1 MRVGLV
7 GRPVTLANV
16 VTELDLGEVSRLVN
30 SKDKL
35 AVTQIVLALSDEV
48 RGLGG
53 VLLAEALVVPDSLQS
68 MALLDLY
75 QAEEAGVNNMLEAY
89 RAWIQIQ

>member
-1 MRVGLV
+1 MHVGLV
-7 GRPVTLANV
+7 GRPVTQANV

-89 RAWIQIQ
+89 RAWIQIP

>member
-1 MRVGLV
+1 MHVGLV
-7 GRPVTLANV
+7 GRPLTLANV
-16 VTELDLGEVSRLVN
+16 VTELDLEEVSRLVN

-35 AVTQIVLALSDEV
+35 AVTQIVLAVSDEV

-53 VLLAEALVVPDSLQS
+53 VLLAEALVVPDSIQS